1 MKIKIVNKICNLE
14 KNIELLKKKILE
26 VQIKKLGELT
36 YENLKKMDFAN
47 IDFSDT
53 EKETTAMKIKKENLM
68 DLLKTK
74 EDEYN
79 EQLKMNTDNEHTNN
93 KLKEKYDK
101 EKQKKQMKKEYVEKL
116 NKINGIF
123 NEEKKILDETVIKL
137 KQEREHK
144 LHIKQLHDDKI
155 VFLLDKIRHFTD
167 HNNSIRKNIRDENK
181 QIKALHKACNNEIR
195 KYQIE
200 HRKKYK
206 ELCGGGNNNNNN
218 NNNLKICKNKMK
230 KWDMKKLDCKLFF
243 MEKYNIY
250 LGEFYE
256 LCEKYGEKEN
266 GIVKECITF
275 TREQVQNKIDEL
287 IENTEKLKKS
297 YYEEMDESYLKTDY
311 EGEIEKLE
319 NEYKLKI
326 EKREKEIKTILD
338 SVKNVIE
345 QYKKKKKIKSRKEI
359 MEYMDDLKKQK
370 LDLEFKNEDLEL
382 KYKELIKLKMNIK
395 PNCLERLNIIKA
407 DSLKEIYTKKKE
419 CAEI

>member
-14 KNIELLKKKILE
+14 KKIELLKKKILE
-26 VQIKKLGELT
+26 IQIKKLGELT
-36 YENLKKMDFAN
+36 YENLKKIDFAN

-53 EKETTAMKIKKENLM
+53 EKKTKEMKIKKVNLM
-68 DLLKTK
+68 DLLKIK

-101 EKQKKQMKKEYVEKL
+101 EKQKKQMKKKYVEKL

-123 NEEKKILDETVIKL
+123 NEEKKNLDETVIKL
-137 KQEREHK
+137 KQDREHK

-155 VFLLDKIRHFTD
+155 VFLLDKIRYFTD
-167 HNNSIRKNIRDENK
+167 HNNSIIKNIRDENK
-181 QIKALHKACNNEIR
+181 KIKALQKVCNNEIR
-195 KYQIE
+195 KYQME

-206 ELCGGGNNNNNN
+206 ELCGGGNNKNMENC
-218 NNNLKICKNKMK
+218 KIKMK
-230 KWDMKKLDCKLFF
+230 KMDIKKLNCKLFF

-297 YYEEMDESYLKTDY
+297 YYEEMDENYLKTDY

>member
-14 KNIELLKKKILE
+14 KKIELLKKKILE

-230 KWDMKKLDCKLFF
+230 KWDMKRLDCKLFF

>member
-1 MKIKIVNKICNLE
+1 MVKSNFTKNDIC
-14 KNIELLKKKILE
+14 IYS
-26 VQIKKLGELT
+26 LGRLQ
-36 YENLKKMDFAN
+36 
-47 IDFSDT
+47 S
-53 EKETTAMKIKKENLM
+53 
-68 DLLKTK
+68 
-74 EDEYN
+74 
-79 EQLKMNTDNEHTNN
+79 
-93 KLKEKYDK
+93 
-101 EKQKKQMKKEYVEKL
+101 V
-116 NKINGIF
+116 
-123 NEEKKILDETVIKL
+123 
-137 KQEREHK
+137 R
-144 LHIKQLHDDKI
+144 
-155 VFLLDKIRHFTD
+155 
-167 HNNSIRKNIRDENK
+167 
-181 QIKALHKACNNEIR
+181 
-195 KYQIE
+195 
-200 HRKKYK
+200 
-206 ELCGGGNNNNNN
+206 
-218 NNNLKICKNKMK
+218 CKNKMK
-230 KWDMKKLDCKLFF
+230 KWDMKRLDCKLFF

>member
-36 YENLKKMDFAN
+36 YENLKNIDFVN

-53 EKETTAMKIKKENLM
+53 EKETEAMKIKKENLM
-68 DLLKTK
+68 DLLKIK

-101 EKQKKQMKKEYVEKL
+101 EKQKIQMKKNYVEKL
-116 NKINGIF
+116 NKINGLF

-137 KQEREHK
+137 TQDREHK

-155 VFLLDKIRHFTD
+155 VFLLDKITHFTD
-167 HNNSIRKNIRDENK
+167 HNNSIRKNMRDENK
-181 QIKALHKACNNEIR
+181 QIKALHKVCNNEIK

-206 ELCGGGNNNNNN
+206 ELCGGGNNINT
-218 NNNLKICKNKMK
+218 NLEICKNKIMN
-230 KWDMKKLDCKLFF
+230 WGVKKLDCKLFF

-250 LGEFYE
+250 LSEFYE

-297 YYEEMDESYLKTDY
+297 YYEEMDENFLKTNY
-311 EGEIEKLE
+311 EDEIEKLE

-326 EKREKEIKTILD
+326 EKRENEIKTILD

-359 MEYMDDLKKQK
+359 MEYVDDLKKQK
-370 LDLEFKNEDLEL
+370 MDLEFKNEDLEL

-407 DSLKEIYTKKKE
+407 DSLKDIYTKKRM
-419 CAEI
+419 C

>member
-1 MKIKIVNKICNLE
+1 
-14 KNIELLKKKILE
+14 
-26 VQIKKLGELT
+26 
-36 YENLKKMDFAN
+36 MDFAN